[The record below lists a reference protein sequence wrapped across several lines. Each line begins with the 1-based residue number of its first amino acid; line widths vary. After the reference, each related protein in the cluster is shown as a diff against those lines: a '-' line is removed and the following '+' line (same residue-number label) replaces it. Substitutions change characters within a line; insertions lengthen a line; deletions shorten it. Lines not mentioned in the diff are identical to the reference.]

1 MTARSVAIRGFGGPS
16 VPLVCRPEPGRYTHR
31 DLSVL
36 GRFVEDE
43 QVHLLDIGRDDRV
56 GEVRG
61 RPPEGSPRSRAGSG
75 PTG

>member
-1 MTARSVAIRGFGGPS
+1 MTARSVAIRGLAGLPYFSCAVQNRG
-16 VPLVCRPEPGRYTHR
+16 YTHR

-43 QVHLLDIGRDDRV
+43 QVHLLLDIGRDDRV

-61 RPPEGSPRSRAGSG
+61 RPPEGSPRSRAGPG